1 MTIEIAEKPAASAEV
16 SARELLKGVKVVDAD
31 THITEWP
38 DLWTS
43 RAPAKYRDRVP
54 QRRTVGG
61 VTKWMID
68 DFELAKNYGY
78 SAIMKDGSK
87 LAGLDFFNH
96 PLEDVTAGAHNLQAR
111 LAYLDENGIAAQI
124 AYTNLLGFGG
134 GKSMKVDQELREISI
149 RIQNDAMAE
158 MQVES
163 KNRIYPMAMIPWW
176 DIKASVREAERCADM
191 GLRGIN
197 THSNP
202 QHHGLPDL
210 GHEYWSPLWELCED
224 RGLPVNFH
232 VGFSQGAEGWE
243 NPDVWPS
250 LTGYEKYAVSGSM
263 LFAPNMIT
271 IVNLLLSNVFRRH
284 PRLKFTSVESGV
296 GWVPFMLENLD
307 YQVRENLPGKP
318 STVFEDFRRHF
329 YICYWAERDG
339 LLETVR
345 RTGADNVLFETDY
358 PHPTCLYPDPI
369 GYHRATLEQLSPVDR
384 AKVFGGNAEKLYH
397 LDLGAAAPAS

>member
-1 MTIEIAEKPAASAEV
+1 MTVDLVSRPPAAARP
-16 SARELLKGVKVVDAD
+16 SARDLLRGVKVVDAD

-38 DLWTS
+38 DLWTA
-43 RAPAKYRDRVP
+43 RAPAAYKDRVP
-54 QRRTVGG
+54 QRRTTGG
-61 VTKWMID
+61 VTRWMID
-68 DFELAKNYGY
+68 DFELARNYGY

-87 LAGLDFFNH
+87 LAGLDFFDH
-96 PLEDVTAGAHNLQAR
+96 PLEDATPGAYDLAAR
-111 LAYLDENGIAAQI
+111 LAYMDGNGIAAQI

-134 GKSMKVDQELREISI
+134 GKSMKVDVALRELSI
-149 RIQNDAMAE
+149 RIQNDAMAD
-158 MQVES
+158 MQAAS
-163 KNRIYPMAMIPWW
+163 HNRIYPMAMIPWW
-176 DIKASVREAERCADM
+176 DIDAAVREAARAADM

-210 GHEYWSPLWELCED
+210 GDAHWSPLWALCEE

-263 LFAPNMIT
+263 LFSGNMVT
-271 IVNLLLSNVFRRH
+271 VLNLLMSNIFRRH

-318 STVFEDFRRHF
+318 STVRQDFRDHF
-329 YICYWAERDG
+329 FICYWAERDA
-339 LLETVR
+339 LIDTVR
-345 RTGADNVLFETDY
+345 RTGADNILFETDW
-358 PHPTCLYPDPI
+358 PHPTCLYPDPL
-369 GYHRATLEQLSPVDR
+369 GYHQSTLEQLSPPDR
-384 AKVFGGNAEKLYH
+384 AKIFGGNAEKLYN
-397 LDLGAAAPAS
+397 LDLRHAPAAS